1 MAEDLLTRIQQELEE
16 RMEHLRGAVE
26 ERDRLQADLSAL
38 VAEPAPSI
46 YPGPPAVLGAGPG
59 RLFDPEPPFDP
70 VPPAVLGV
78 DPGPPVYP
86 GPPAALDADPAPPIY
101 PEPAAAP
108 KPDATVLCF
117 PAVRDR
123 ARTHAVSNKVV
134 RPMAAAP
141 RPAPKRVVSA
151 KVARL
156 MLAPRRP
163 ALERSGIARVSERAG
178 VSRAAPVDE
187 PDTQADLYEHSL

>member
-1 MAEDLLTRIQQELEE
+1 MAEDLLTKIQQELEE

-26 ERDRLQADLSAL
+26 ERERLQADLSAL
-38 VAEPAPSI
+38 AAEPAPSI

-70 VPPAVLGV
+70 VPPA
-78 DPGPPVYP
+78 
-86 GPPAALDADPAPPIY
+86 ALDADPAPPIY
-101 PEPAAAP
+101 PEPAADP
-108 KPDATVLCF
+108 KPDATVICF
-117 PAVRDR
+117 PARRDL

-134 RPMAAAP
+134 RQMAAAP
-141 RPAPKRVVSA
+141 RPAHKRVVSA

-163 ALERSGIARVSERAG
+163 ALERSGIARVGERAG